1 MIMNDII
8 RLQKK
13 LSKEKENIIYELER
27 FGHIYFIAE
36 DDEFKNICNKI
47 KEAFDLQINE
57 LQKRL
62 RYEGNKSVHITKIQ
76 CRHCKDILTDDI
88 NEYQTCSCGK
98 ISFDTSDTT
107 DVKMYRIVGNDEDV
121 EIII

>member
-1 MIMNDII
+1 MVNGQVTLFIEIKVKSIVFQKYMINIYERHIMTKFLNFYWNFDII
-8 RLQKK
+8 FILGVDKM
-13 LSKEKENIIYELER
+13 IYR
-27 FGHIYFIAE
+27 
-36 DDEFKNICNKI
+36 K
-47 KEAFDLQINE
+47 
-57 LQKRL
+57 
-62 RYEGNKSVHITKIQ
+62 VQ
-76 CRHCKDILTDDI
+76 CKHCKDILTDDI